1 MGAQDME
8 MIKVEIQKADVVS
21 RFLMK
26 NKILMDAIQ
35 RLYRGMRRQIG
46 LIDAELKRKKYPK
59 EIILLIIG
67 YLLNYERPLVI
78 SFEGAAT
85 LCNWKQCNDAD
96 QIVESVDN
104 DLPQKHIQLW
114 INGSI

>member
-1 MGAQDME
+1 MGIPSVSASFDLYDDMNIFESFCKIIERAQDME

-67 YLLNYERPLVI
+67 YLLNYERPLII
-78 SFEGAAT
+78 SFEG
-85 LCNWKQCNDAD
+85 
-96 QIVESVDN
+96 
-104 DLPQKHIQLW
+104 
-114 INGSI
+114 